1 MFCLNFIQ
9 LQVYKND
16 KQEFKLFFQR
26 QIPLVK
32 DPENKERFAPVRIN
46 PTQLQGIQS
55 KAGTAKNPGTF
66 LLNKI
71 ADLIF
76 TKEELGSSKGVSS
89 LSSNK
94 MEAFQDNFI
103 NICKNGSEG
112 NDQELI
118 KLLYISHPIHLR
130 ESNTT
135 LKRYKRK
142 AKRTFTRLLSHKM
155 AEWLS
160 KLKRYQQYIHA
171 KTNKDNNKPQQKYG
185 FGTVSKF
192 FSVGA

>member
-1 MFCLNFIQ
+1 MNFIQ

-32 DPENKERFAPVRIN
+32 DPENEERFASVRVN
-46 PTQLQGIQS
+46 PTQLRGIES

-89 LSSNK
+89 LSSYK
-94 MEAFQDNFI
+94 MEALQGNFI

-112 NDQELI
+112 NNQELI
-118 KLLYISHPIHLR
+118 QLLYISIQDTLGKV
-130 ESNTT
+130 TQT
-135 LKRYKRK
+135 LKRYKWK

-171 KTNKDNNKPQQKYG
+171 
-185 FGTVSKF
+185 
-192 FSVGA
+192 